1 LSSHSNERVMKLK
14 ISALIFLLFAQTLA
28 YQISLPDI
36 VLCVGDNGHIAL
48 EVGNSDN
55 GCVLHPS
62 FNNISQ
68 GHHAVTNRQHLDAD
82 YCMDIV
88 LDWHLSSAQLK
99 HDSKAQHGIR
109 FSNYIIINP
118 AIHIVKY
125 EQSDTL
131 PNPGVEIARST
142 ILII

>member
-1 LSSHSNERVMKLK
+1 MKQVMKLK
-14 ISALIFLLFAQTLA
+14 ISALIFLLFAQAMA
-28 YQISLPDI
+28 YQVSLPDI

-48 EVGNSDN
+48 EEGNSDN
-55 GCVLHPS
+55 GCALHPS

-68 GHHAVTNRQHLDAD
+68 DHHAVTDRQHLDAD
-82 YCMDIV
+82 HCMDIL

-99 HDSKAQHGIR
+99 HDSKTQRGIQ
-109 FSNYIIINP
+109 FPNYIIINP
-118 AIHIVKY
+118 QIINPTIHIVKY

>member
-1 LSSHSNERVMKLK
+1 MKLK

-28 YQISLPDI
+28 YQVSLPDI

-48 EVGNSDN
+48 EAGNSDT

-68 GHHAVTNRQHLDAD
+68 GHHAITNRQHLDDD
-82 YCMDIV
+82 YCTDIV

-99 HDSKAQHGIR
+99 HDSKTQRVIR
-109 FSNYIIINP
+109 FSNNIIINPQIINP

-125 EQSDTL
+125 EQSDAL